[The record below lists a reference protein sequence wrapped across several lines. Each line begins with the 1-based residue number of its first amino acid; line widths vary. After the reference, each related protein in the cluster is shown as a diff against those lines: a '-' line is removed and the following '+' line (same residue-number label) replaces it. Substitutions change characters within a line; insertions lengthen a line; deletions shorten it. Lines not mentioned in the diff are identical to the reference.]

1 MACFKVNRKLHLI
14 FLLILTFQFQGN
26 AQTLLKNFDEL
37 MNALKAGKSVK
48 TVIYYEKCKLFSDGI
63 EKPESPNAIGGMRLD
78 TYEYFDSSV
87 FKNKV
92 PSFVTS
98 SQTVLINHSYYGYVY
113 NYVKVKVRI
122 DQTVEITARYLKPRK
137 FSSKFKVVM
146 DEVFKG
152 KIYDGTNDAGV
163 WFYAE

>member
-1 MACFKVNRKLHLI
+1 MKAKLIGLVLGI
-14 FLLILTFQFQGN
+14 LLLPSLSISQI
-26 AQTLLKNFDEL
+26 LLKNFDEL

-48 TVIYYEKCKLFSDGI
+48 TVIYYGNCKLFSDGV

-98 SQTVLINHSYYGYVY
+98 SQTVLINHSFYGYVY

-146 DEVFKG
+146 DEMFKG
-152 KIYDGTNDAGV
+152 KIYDGTNDACV

>member
-1 MACFKVNRKLHLI
+1 MKAKLIGLVLGI
-14 FLLILTFQFQGN
+14 LLLPSLSIS
-26 AQTLLKNFDEL
+26 QTLLKNFDEL

-48 TVIYYEKCKLFSDGI
+48 TVIYYGKCNLFSDGV

-98 SQTVLINHSYYGYVY
+98 SQTVLINHSFYGYVY

-146 DEVFKG
+146 DEMFKG
-152 KIYDGTNDAGV
+152 KIYDGTNDACV